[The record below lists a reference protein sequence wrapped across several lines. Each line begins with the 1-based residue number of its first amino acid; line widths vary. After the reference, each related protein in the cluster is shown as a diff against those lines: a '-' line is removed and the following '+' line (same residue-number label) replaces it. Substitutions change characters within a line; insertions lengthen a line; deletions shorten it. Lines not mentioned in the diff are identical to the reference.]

1 MLLIMDD
8 NVPCRHRPLGRALL
22 AFSGKRGVV
31 RSEELTFA
39 PIVKLIWL
47 NLVIGEVARFG

>member
-8 NVPCRHRPLGRALL
+8 NVPCHHRPLGRALL